1 MLIPEINLNNID
13 ISLHSVDHDM
23 VVPFVATDIWIGA
36 LNLTVDDEWRPWF
49 VDGQVTGYSNGYVST

>member
-13 ISLHSVDHDM
+13 ICLHSVDHDM

-49 VDGQVTGYSNGYVST
+49 VDGQVTG